1 MRHDRPNDRMSTGTS
16 MRLDTGEQKHV
27 TERGAAPVRT
37 RTVARAARVR
47 RSRRLILAL
56 TLVILAGFL
65 LGLGLPI
72 HP

>member
-1 MRHDRPNDRMSTGTS
+1 MSTGTS

-27 TERGAAPVRT
+27 TGREPAPART
-37 RTVARAARVR
+37 RPAARATRLR

-56 TLVILAGFL
+56 ALVILAGFL

-72 HP
+72 HQ